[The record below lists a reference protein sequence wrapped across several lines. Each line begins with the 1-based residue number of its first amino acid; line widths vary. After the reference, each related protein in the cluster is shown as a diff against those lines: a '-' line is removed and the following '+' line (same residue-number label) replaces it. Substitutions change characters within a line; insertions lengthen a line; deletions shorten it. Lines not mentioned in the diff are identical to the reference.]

1 MYVKNKQ
8 YDDIMSLLKETVEL
22 NPDDPINHYK
32 LGLIYDFKKEYES
45 AESAYKKSIELKSDN
60 ARALN
65 ALGRLYMKTGRLAEA
80 KETLEAAKKVDPTI
94 EETTVLLNNI
104 RDEFNPEPQKI
115 TKGKKGKAKK
125 SKRSSKNTK
134 SSKSSKAAGSAK
146 TPLTPA
152 KSSPAGAKGTPAN
165 KAKP

>member
-8 YDDIMSLLKETVEL
+8 YDEIMILLKETVEL

-45 AESAYKKSIELKSDN
+45 AENAYKKAIELKPDN

-65 ALGRLYMKTGRLAEA
+65 ALGRLYMKTGRLPEA
-80 KETLEAAKKVDPTI
+80 KETLEAAKKADPTM

-115 TKGKKGKAKK
+115 SKGKKGKAKK
-125 SKRSSKNTK
+125 SKKSSKN
-134 SSKSSKAAGSAK
+134 SKNTKAAGSAK
-146 TPLTPA
+146 TPSATTKTA
-152 KSSPAGAKGTPAN
+152 PAGAKGAPVN
-165 KAKP
+165 KSKP